1 MKKYDVLAIGELNVD
16 LILTGLSSPPVPG
29 RELIAETCTL
39 TMGSS
44 TAICAAG
51 LAALGLKTAFAG
63 KVGQDGYGTLA
74 AETLASY
81 GVDLS
86 HLIVDTDIQTGIT
99 VSMSAKNNTDRAMVT
114 YLGAISALR
123 AEEIGSDLL
132 EETRHIHVGSFF
144 LQSALRPGLARL
156 FERAHELG
164 VTTSLD
170 AGWDDSLV
178 WDYGLW
184 DVLRHTDV
192 FLPNELEAAAIA
204 KQEDIRQAAL
214 MFSERCRICAVKCG
228 KKGAVSATGGKIYE
242 AETYEAPVRD
252 TTGAGDS
259 FNAGFLC
266 AFLSGLSIEEALC
279 YGNAC
284 GSLSVAR
291 IGGASS
297 CPTRA
302 EAERVIRLG
311 RVETKDPKS
320 V

>member
-1 MKKYDVLAIGELNVD
+1 MKQYDVLAVGELNVD
-16 LILTGLSSPPVPG
+16 LILTGMSSLPIPG

-51 LAALGLKTAFAG
+51 MAGLGMKTAFVG

-74 AETLASY
+74 TETLVSY
-81 GVDLS
+81 GVDLT
-86 HLIVDTDIQTGIT
+86 HLIVDAGIQTGIT

-123 AEEIGSDLL
+123 AEEIDAALL
-132 EETRHIHVGSFF
+132 KKTRHIHVGSFF

-156 FERAHELG
+156 FERAHEAG
-164 VTTSLD
+164 ATTSLD

-178 WDYGLW
+178 WDYGLY
-184 DVLRHTDV
+184 DVLEHTDV
-192 FLPNELEAAAIA
+192 FLPNELEAAAITRCD
-204 KQEDIRQAAL
+204 DIKAAAL
-214 MFSERCRICAVKCG
+214 ELSKRCRICTVKCG
-228 KKGAVSATGGKIYE
+228 KKGAVSASDGRLYE
-242 AETYEAPVRD
+242 AETYDAPVRD

-266 AFLSGLSIEEALC
+266 AFLSGLSIEKALC

-291 IGGASS
+291 LGGASS
-297 CPTRA
+297 CPTRP
-302 EAERVIRLG
+302 EAERVIQTG
-311 RVETKDPKS
+311 RVE
-320 V
+320 